1 MLEKKSIFVPY
12 AKKNI
17 QTVSA
22 LSLMEKSYIVINVV
36 LKHLI
41 VFATLAYV
49 RLVEKS
55 LVPATQILMHAKT
68 VELILVN
75 VGESNGKEENNGE
88 NDEKDENGEDNSEEV
103 HKIKR

>member
-1 MLEKKSIFVPY
+1 M
-12 AKKNI
+12 
-17 QTVSA
+17 SA

-55 LVPATQILMHAKT
+55 LVPATQILMPAKT

-75 VGESNGKEENNGE
+75 VGEVM
-88 NDEKDENGEDNSEEV
+88 EKKKIMERMVKKMRMERIIVKKV

>member
-1 MLEKKSIFVPY
+1 
-12 AKKNI
+12 
-17 QTVSA
+17 
-22 LSLMEKSYIVINVV
+22 MEKSYIVINVV

-75 VGESNGKEENNGE
+75 VGEVM
-88 NDEKDENGEDNSEEV
+88 EKKKIMERMVKKMRMERIITMIIVRKSRNKIQYLH
-103 HKIKR
+103 HKKL

>member
-1 MLEKKSIFVPY
+1 M
-12 AKKNI
+12 
-17 QTVSA
+17 
-22 LSLMEKSYIVINVV
+22 MEKSYIVINVV

-75 VGESNGKEENNGE
+75 VGEVM
-88 NDEKDENGEDNSEEV
+88 EKKKIMERMVKKMRMERIIVKKVN
-103 HKIKR
+103 KIKR

>member
-1 MLEKKSIFVPY
+1 
-12 AKKNI
+12 
-17 QTVSA
+17 
-22 LSLMEKSYIVINVV
+22 MEKSYIVINVV

-55 LVPATQILMHAKT
+55 LVPATQILMPAKT

-75 VGESNGKEENNGE
+75 VGEVM
-88 NDEKDENGEDNSEEV
+88 EKKKIMERMVKKMRMERIIVKKV

>member
-1 MLEKKSIFVPY
+1 
-12 AKKNI
+12 
-17 QTVSA
+17 
-22 LSLMEKSYIVINVV
+22 MEKSYIVINVV

-75 VGESNGKEENNGE
+75 VGEVM
-88 NDEKDENGEDNSEEV
+88 EKKKIMERMVKKMRMERIIVKKV

>member
-1 MLEKKSIFVPY
+1 M
-12 AKKNI
+12 
-17 QTVSA
+17 
-22 LSLMEKSYIVINVV
+22 MEKSYIVINVV

-55 LVPATQILMHAKT
+55 LVPATQILMPAKT

-75 VGESNGKEENNGE
+75 VGEVM
-88 NDEKDENGEDNSEEV
+88 EKKKIMERMVKKMRMERIIVKKV

>member
-1 MLEKKSIFVPY
+1 M
-12 AKKNI
+12 
-17 QTVSA
+17 
-22 LSLMEKSYIVINVV
+22 MEKSYIVINVV

-75 VGESNGKEENNGE
+75 VGEVM
-88 NDEKDENGEDNSEEV
+88 EKKKIMERMVKKMRMERIIVKKV

>member
-1 MLEKKSIFVPY
+1 M
-12 AKKNI
+12 
-17 QTVSA
+17 SA

-41 VFATLAYV
+41 VFATLTYV

-75 VGESNGKEENNGE
+75 VGEVM
-88 NDEKDENGEDNSEEV
+88 EKKKIMERMVKKMRMERIIVKKV

>member
-1 MLEKKSIFVPY
+1 M
-12 AKKNI
+12 
-17 QTVSA
+17 SA

-75 VGESNGKEENNGE
+75 VGEVM
-88 NDEKDENGEDNSEEV
+88 EKKKIMERMVKKMRMERIIVKKV